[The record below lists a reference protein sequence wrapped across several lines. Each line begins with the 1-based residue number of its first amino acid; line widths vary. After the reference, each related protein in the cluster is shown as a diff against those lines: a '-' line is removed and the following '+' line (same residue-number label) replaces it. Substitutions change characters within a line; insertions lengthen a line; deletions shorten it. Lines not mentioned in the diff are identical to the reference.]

1 MTTRERWV
9 LTFGDYRLDPAE
21 RRLTRAGEPVDLSG
35 RYLDALQLL
44 AANAGSLLTKDRLLD
59 EVWKGVP
66 VTDEA
71 LTQCVRSLRRALGD
85 DAARPRFI
93 ETVPRHGYRFI
104 AEVSAAPN
112 TPTTGRTQAGGST
125 EMPAPTLGPTPTLK
139 ATDTP
144 PPKRSA
150 KDSLDGLKIGS
161 AFKPQGA
168 HSSFLLL
175 TAAGLAGGAAAGLVG
190 GIGYGLLAATEPPP
204 STGAISILLVLTCLC
219 LLVGLLGGV
228 GVGAGIAAGR
238 LIGRGRLSPLMMGG
252 ALGGLVVGALGR
264 LVGLDAFA
272 LVVGSRPVQITGG
285 SEGLLIGALAGAAA
299 WLALERR
306 PSPERLAAAAAA
318 FGALAGLLVTLGGGQ
333 MMAGSLSVLAAA
345 HPHAP
350 LGTLLGETAFSDWLR
365 LLAGAMEGATFVGAL
380 ALAFRWVAR
389 RAGGQ
394 HPAA

>member
-1 MTTRERWV
+1 VSNEV

-21 RRLTRAGEPVDLSG
+21 RRLTCAGKPVDLSG
-35 RYLDALQLL
+35 RYLDALHL
-44 AANAGSLLTKDRLLD
+44 
-59 EVWKGVP
+59 
-66 VTDEA
+66 
-71 LTQCVRSLRRALGD
+71 RSLRRALGD

-104 AEVSAAPN
+104 AEVSTAPA
-112 TPTTGRTQAGGST
+112 TPAPGRTQGGGTS
-125 EMPAPTLGPTPTLK
+125 EVPGPTLGPTATTRATNTL
-139 ATDTP
+139 P
-144 PPKRSA
+144 PEGSA
-150 KDSLDGLKIGS
+150 EDSLVGLKGGS
-161 AFKPQGA
+161 GYKPQGA

-175 TAAGLAGGAAAGLVG
+175 TAAGLAGGAGAGLVG

-204 STGAISILLVLTCLC
+204 GTGAISILLVLTCLC
-219 LLVGLLGGV
+219 LLVGLLGGI

-306 PSPERLAAAAAA
+306 LSPERVATAAAAL
-318 FGALAGLLVTLGGGQ
+318 GALAGLLVTLGGGQ

-350 LGTLLGETAFSDWLR
+350 LGTLLGETALSGWLR
-365 LLAGAMEGATFVGAL
+365 PLAGGIEGATFVGAL
-380 ALAFRWVAR
+380 ALAFRWVAG
-389 RAGGQ
+389 RAGGLD
-394 HPAA
+394 PAA